1 MTQTLT
7 SLEIGLLIIGMGLVT
22 LCTRGFFMF
31 WGDRVRMPEIILRS
45 IRFAPLAAIVA
56 IVAPEILMPAGTV
69 ELGHFD
75 WTLPKIWGGLAAFI
89 SFIWTRK
96 MLPALVMG
104 MAVYSLLR
112 YWF

>member
-1 MTQTLT
+1 M
-7 SLEIGLLIIGMGLVT
+7 
-22 LCTRGFFMF
+22 FF
-31 WGDRVRMPEIILRS
+31 GDRVRMPEIILRS

-56 IVAPEILMPAGTV
+56 ILAPEILMPSGVV
-69 ELGHFD
+69 ELSQFD
-75 WTLPKIWGGLAAFI
+75 WTLPKIWAGFAAFI

-96 MLPALVMG
+96 MVPTLIIG